1 MKKEYMKPT
10 MNVVKIRQAQMICT
24 SQVERAA
31 NNAGLNENIGSGNG
45 DARSRSFDG
54 FDDFDDWDE

>member
-1 MKKEYMKPT
+1 MKKEYMKPEQR
-10 MNVVKIRQAQMICT
+10 VVELQHSTQLLNNSVRGL
-24 SQVERAA
+24 S

-54 FDDFDDWDE
+54 FDDWDDEW